1 MGIRDIVSAGRY
13 QIPARLVPA
22 ETLVRDPQGR
32 FSFEIPWPWF
42 EWEGDPEEP
51 TTHDDCIVLL
61 APRTA
66 DPWPEASIWPTEH
79 GFELDKSALKSESK
93 RLARTLGGVAR
104 RPRRLLVGEEP
115 AAALF
120 VQCGDTV
127 THQVTMVG
135 REVNVVAVF
144 RLPLSDAAGYEVH
157 VETMLATWQW
167 Q

>member
-1 MGIRDIVSAGRY
+1 MVGASRY
-13 QIPARLVPA
+13 RVPAQLVPT

-42 EWEGDPEEP
+42 EWEGGSEEP
-51 TTHDDCIVLL
+51 PMPDDCVVPL
-61 APRTA
+61 APRTV
-66 DPWPEASIWPTEH
+66 DPWPEASIWPTEQ
-79 GFELDKSALKSESK
+79 GFELDNSALKFESK
-93 RLARTLGGVAR
+93 RLARTLGGAAH
-104 RPRRLLVGEEP
+104 RPRRLLVGGEP
-115 AAALF
+115 AATLF
-120 VQCGDTV
+120 VKCDDTV

-135 REVNVVAVF
+135 RDVNVVAVF